1 MTALK
6 PNFPGFPAVVSPFTV
21 TWADQKLDPQD
32 SGRVL
37 QEFDCTVTIAY
48 DNATGVLAATGTAH
62 RDPGAKW
69 KTLRVGAASVPL
81 PVGDSVFNTADLGV
95 STIAQLNAAGVTVD
109 SK

>member
-6 PNFPGFPAVVSPFTV
+6 PNFPGFPAVVSPFAA
-21 TWADQKLDPQD
+21 TWLDQKLDPQD

-37 QEFDCTVTIAY
+37 NEFSVTVTIAY
-48 DNATGVLAATGTAH
+48 DNATGVLAATGAAH

-69 KTLRVGAASVPL
+69 KTLVVGTSSVPL
-81 PVGDSVFNTADLGV
+81 PVGDSVFNTVDLGV

-109 SK
+109 K